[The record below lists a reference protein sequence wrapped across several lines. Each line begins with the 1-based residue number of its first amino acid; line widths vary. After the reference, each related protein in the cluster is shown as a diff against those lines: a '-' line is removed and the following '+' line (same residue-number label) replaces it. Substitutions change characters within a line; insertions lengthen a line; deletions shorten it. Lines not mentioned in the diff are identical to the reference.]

1 MLRASLIR
9 RRLNRTTDLTLT
21 GFDDCAPRLGRCQMH
36 YQMYPNEPPYHFR
49 SSDFQNS
56 RLATPAAAYYY
67 LRHFETSGRQ
77 LLSSRRRL
85 RHLFERPDICAAQ
98 TGVHTL
104 IHVEGLDSYGQ
115 WSYRV
120 LTRIE
125 MPRATTSA
133 GWRRLSGW
141 ICPSKRLTA

>member
-1 MLRASLIR
+1 MIVLLVSDVVKCTIRCTQTSHLI
-9 RRLNRTTDLTLT
+9 TS
-21 GFDDCAPRLGRCQMH
+21 
-36 YQMYPNEPPYHFR
+36 R

-98 TGVHTL
+98 TAVHTL

-133 GWRRLSGW
+133 GGAVYQVGFARQS
-141 ICPSKRLTA
+141 A